1 MNRRRLIGA
10 LASAICLGVI
20 PRRTAQARPRLRPP
34 GALAPGAFEQTCIGC
49 YRCAEV
55 CPTTAIR
62 FPTGLSLEAALPY
75 LEPRAAACVL
85 CMQCTQV
92 CPTQALVPLVAE
104 RASVQAQVKIGVPV
118 LARNRCLPWT
128 GAGGCR
134 LCFEVCPYPN
144 SAVEL
149 VGAQLGPLFHPD
161 KCVGC
166 GLCEEACP
174 DGAHAISIAPPGNAR
189 G

>member
-1 MNRRRLIGA
+1 MNRRKLIGA
-10 LASAICLGVI
+10 LAAAIGLGVL
-20 PRRTAQARPRLRPP
+20 PQRRARAQPRLRPP
-34 GALAPGAFEQTCIGC
+34 GALAPGAFEQACIGC

-62 FPTGLSLEAALPY
+62 FPSGLCLDAALPY
-75 LEPRAAACVL
+75 LEPREAACVL

-92 CPTQALVPLVAE
+92 CPTQALIPLGLDNIQ
-104 RASVQAQVKIGVPV
+104 RTVKLGTPK
-118 LARNRCLPWT
+118 LTRSRCLPWT
-128 GAGGCR
+128 GAGVCR

-149 VGAQLGPLFHPD
+149 VGEQLGPLFHAEA
-161 KCVGC
+161 CVGC

-174 DGAHAISIAPPGNAR
+174 DGAHAITIVPLEPA
-189 G
+189 

>member
-10 LASAICLGVI
+10 LAAAVGLGLI
-20 PRRTAQARPRLRPP
+20 PRRKATGATRLRPP
-34 GALAPGAFEQTCIGC
+34 GALAPGTFEPTCIGC
-49 YRCAEV
+49 FRCAEV

-62 FPTGLSLEAALPY
+62 FPTGLSGESALPY

-92 CPTQALVPLVAE
+92 CPTGALTPLVADLV
-104 RASVQAQVKIGVPV
+104 SMQKTVKLGAPK
-118 LARNRCLPWT
+118 LNRKTCLPWS
-128 GAGGCR
+128 GAGVCR
-134 LCFEVCPYPN
+134 LCFEVCPYKG

-149 VGAQLGPLFHPD
+149 VGDRLGPLFHAEA
-161 KCVGC
+161 CVGC

-174 DGAHAISIAPPGNAR
+174 DGAHAIRIVPSVDSA
-189 G
+189 

>member
-10 LASAICLGVI
+10 IAAAVTLGLVPQRKARASTL
-20 PRRTAQARPRLRPP
+20 LRPP
-34 GALAPGAFEQTCIGC
+34 GALARGVFEQTCIGC

-92 CPTQALVPLVAE
+92 CPTQALKPLVAE
-104 RASVQAQVKIGVPV
+104 PHAVQQTVKIGQPK

-128 GAGGCR
+128 GSGVCR
-134 LCFEVCPYPN
+134 LCFEVCPYQG

-149 VGAQLGPLFHPD
+149 VGEQLGPLFHPEG
-161 KCVGC
+161 CVGC

-174 DGAHAISIAPPGNAR
+174 DGAHAIQIVPLTGV